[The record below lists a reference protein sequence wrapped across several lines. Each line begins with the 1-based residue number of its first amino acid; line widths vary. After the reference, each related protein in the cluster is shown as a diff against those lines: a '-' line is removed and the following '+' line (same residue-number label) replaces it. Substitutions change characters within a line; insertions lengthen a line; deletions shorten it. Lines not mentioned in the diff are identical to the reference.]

1 MKFLHRPQKL
11 PFDLLLI
18 IIWSIITFVF
28 IIIPSLNETF
38 LKTILLI
45 PMVLFIPG
53 YVLTTAL
60 FPRKDDLDNVER
72 LALSSGLSIAITPVL
87 GILLKFTL
95 GAELVHVLLA
105 LCLLTII
112 LIIFAA
118 YRREKQP
125 PEERFYVPFH
135 RLQEL
140 VEEELDMPK
149 SKTDRI
155 HNGILIFTIVLAVSM
170 LYFVITTPK
179 IGERFTEFYILGPEG
194 KADNYPTTFQS
205 NYPATVL
212 VGVANHEYV
221 SVNYTVRIA
230 LDKDIQTDTLFSLG
244 HNEIWEKNVTFVPE
258 KNGTNMKL
266 EFWLFKE
273 DDFSA
278 PYRELYM
285 WVNVKK

>member
-1 MKFLHRPQKL
+1 MRFLQRPKIL
-11 PFDLLLI
+11 PLDLFLI
-18 IIWSIITFVF
+18 LIWTILTFVF
-28 IIIPSLNETF
+28 NITPSPGQTLF
-38 LKTILLI
+38 KTILVVS
-45 PMVLFIPG
+45 MVLFIPG
-53 YVLTTAL
+53 YVLISAL
-60 FPRKDDLDNVER
+60 FPKKDDLDNIER
-72 LALSSGLSIAITPVL
+72 LALSSGLSIAIAPVL

-95 GAELVHVLLA
+95 WAELVHVLLA
-105 LCLLTII
+105 LCLLTFI

-155 HNGILIFTIVLAVSM
+155 YTGILIFTIVLAVSM
-170 LYFVITTPK
+170 LYFVITAPK

-194 KADNYPTTFQS
+194 KADNYPAALRS
-205 NYPATVL
+205 NYPATIL
-212 VGVANHEYV
+212 VGVANHEYI

-230 LDKDIQTDTLFSLG
+230 LDKEILTDTLFSSG
-244 HNEIWEKNVTFVPE
+244 HNEIWEKNVTFVPG

-266 EFWLFKE
+266 EFLLFKE
-273 DDFSA
+273 NNFSS
-278 PYRELYM
+278 PYRELYI

>member
-1 MKFLHRPQKL
+1 MHRPPKL

-18 IIWSIITFVF
+18 IIWTIITFVF
-28 IIIPSLNETF
+28 IITPSLSQTF
-38 LKTILLI
+38 IKTILVI

-53 YVLTTAL
+53 YVLISAL
-60 FPRKDDLDNVER
+60 YPKKHDLDNIER

-87 GILLKFTL
+87 GIVLKFTL
-95 GAELVHVLLA
+95 GAELVDMLLA

-112 LIIFAA
+112 LIIFAV
-118 YRREKQP
+118 YRRNKQP

-140 VEEELDMPK
+140 VEEDLAMPK
-149 SKTDRI
+149 SKTERI
-155 HNGILIFTIVLAVSM
+155 STGILIFTIVLAVSM

-179 IGERFTEFYILGPEG
+179 IGEHFTEFYILGPEG
-194 KADNYPTTFQS
+194 KADNYPTTLQS
-205 NYPATVL
+205 NYPATIL
-212 VGVANHEYV
+212 VGVANHEYI

-230 LDKDIQTDTLFSLG
+230 LDKEILTDTLFSSG

-273 DDFSA
+273 DNFSS

-285 WVNVKK
+285 WVN